1 MEALLAITLTLVAT
15 TVVLLLVLIVRRLLL
30 ARRERRHATAAD
42 WLLPVAIEFVAGDEP
57 LPDGLS
63 AYDQTVLAEQLRRYS
78 QMLSGEATERIAL
91 YFRDS
96 DALREARRGLHSRR
110 AWRRADAAF
119 ALGDMGI
126 DETTPDLLRALGD
139 RKRIVRTAA
148 ARALGRLKAEE
159 ATVPLV
165 EAFVDNRVPRGVAG
179 DALLRMG
186 PKIAPQLRELAGSRE
201 IELQATALT
210 LLGLVGGAGDSD
222 VPLERLQDP
231 AADVRVAAA
240 EALGRIGSPDC
251 EPALEDALDDR
262 MRLVRAAAASSLG
275 TIGSRD
281 ALPKLLDIARTD
293 EFRAARAAAQAAVKL
308 DFAIAQAAA
317 DAPDAGPHLREAVD
331 RAAL

>member
-186 PKIAPQLRELAGSRE
+186 PKIARQLRELAGSRE

-210 LLGLVGGAGDSD
+210 LLGLVGAPATPTFRSRGCRIPLRTCGSRPLRRSD
-222 VPLERLQDP
+222 ASARQTANPRSKTRSTTGCASSAPRQRRP
-231 AADVRVAAA
+231 SGRSVRVTPCRNCSTSRAQTSFVRR
-240 EALGRIGSPDC
+240 GRRHKP
-251 EPALEDALDDR
+251 R
-262 MRLVRAAAASSLG
+262 
-275 TIGSRD
+275 
-281 ALPKLLDIARTD
+281 
-293 EFRAARAAAQAAVKL
+293 
-308 DFAIAQAAA
+308 
-317 DAPDAGPHLREAVD
+317 
-331 RAAL
+331 